1 MANLNRTT
9 TYVFTARNIW
19 NDSTRLVK
27 FRNEVISKNGKLTIP
42 FLTKVKFLLGGEL
55 LNIRHAQSL
64 KNGRMIGIAQTS
76 SKRNIKNRFISE
88 VA

>member
-1 MANLNRTT
+1 MAKLNRTLV
-9 TYVFTARNIW
+9 YVFTARNIFT
-19 NDSTRLVK
+19 DSTRLVK

-42 FLTKVKFLLGGEL
+42 FLTKVKFLLGGEV

-64 KNGRMIGIAQTS
+64 KTGRMVGMAQTS
-76 SKRNIKNRFISE
+76 SRRNISKRFISE